1 MNNFYNTQTPSWL
14 DIRTIN
20 HAGNISDHYL
30 SICSQHTLSKK
41 WVLLINPE
49 ESSLSELCE
58 REGIDVSKILTVI
71 PKRQDIKL
79 QSIKAALSKGNCS
92 AIVIYNACF
101 SAEELEE
108 LQAYAQIGQTSCVV
122 INKTSLH

>member
-1 MNNFYNTQTPSWL
+1 MNSIFNEKTANWL

-20 HAGNISDHYL
+20 HATNLSDHYL
-30 SICSQHTLSKK
+30 SICSQHTLSRK

-49 ESSLSELCE
+49 EKSLAALCE
-58 REGIDVSKILTVI
+58 REGIDVSRILTVT

-79 QSIKAALSKGNCS
+79 QSIKAALGRGNCS
-92 AIVIYNACF
+92 AIVICNACLA
-101 SAEELEE
+101 AEELAE
-108 LQAYAQIGQTSCVV
+108 LQAYAQLGQTSCVV